1 MQVPCQSRRILL
13 MDADAFFVAVARQED
28 PEGAGRARF
37 LIVGGRPGSRG
48 VVCSASYECR
58 GYGVRSA
65 MPIAKALR
73 LCPEAMCVPVPRDA
87 CLRRSR
93 EIQAVLARF
102 IPVVEAASID
112 EWYGDLG
119 GTEALYGEEPLAHTA
134 HRVRTAV
141 HAATGLWISIGVGT
155 SRLVAKMAVERAKPR
170 PGTDAA
176 GVFEVRPGD
185 EAAFL
190 ATCATSDVPG
200 IGPRFAA
207 RLHQLGLDRIADAQR
222 WSEVAL
228 TQALG
233 PRAGSWLYRRVRGL
247 DDTPVEARAH
257 RLQVSRE
264 DTFPADLV
272 SREATERELQR
283 LAIRVSADLRKQA
296 LRARTVT
303 VKHRTADFR
312 THTAQRTLERSISSD
327 RGVFRVARPL
337 LRQLQ
342 AKHPGPVRLL
352 GIALSHLMPHEAEDA
367 GDGPPQLALFAPPN
381 PPAPPVESPRD
392 LALSHAL
399 DRIRGRFGDGAIL
412 PAHLVDTEARSGPP
426 PTRPGAHPPPRPGRP
441 IPG

>member
-1 MQVPCQSRRILL
+1 MTSPRRILL
-13 MDADAFFVAVARQED
+13 VDADAFFVAVARQED
-28 PEGAGRARF
+28 PEGAGRARL

-58 GYGVRSA
+58 AFGVRSA

-73 LCPEAMCVPVPRDA
+73 LCPEALCVPVPRDA

-93 EIQAVLARF
+93 EIQAVLAQF

-119 GTEALYGEEPLAHTA
+119 GTAALYGEEPLTHTA

-141 HAATGLWISIGVGT
+141 HAATGLWVSIGCGT

-170 PGTDAA
+170 PGTEAT
-176 GVFEVRPGD
+176 GVFEVPPGD

-190 ATCATSDVPG
+190 ATCTTGDVPG

-207 RLHQLGLDRIADAQR
+207 RLHQLGLDRVADVQP
-222 WSEVAL
+222 WSEQAL
-228 TQALG
+228 THALG
-233 PRAGSWLYRRVRGL
+233 ARAGGWLFRRVRGL
-247 DDTPVEARAH
+247 DDTPVEARTH

-264 DTFPADLV
+264 DTFPTDLA
-272 SREATERELQR
+272 SQEATERELHR
-283 LAIRVSADLRKQA
+283 LAIRVSADLRRQA

-312 THTAQRTLERSISSD
+312 THTAQRTMDRSISSE
-327 RGVFRVARPL
+327 RGVFKVARPL

-342 AKHPGPVRLL
+342 ATYPGPVRLL
-352 GIALSHLMPHEAEDA
+352 GIALSHLLPADAEEPV
-367 GDGPPQLALFAPPN
+367 DGPPQLALFTPPL
-381 PPAPPVESPRD
+381 PPAAPLESPRD
-392 LALSHAL
+392 VALMQAL

-412 PAHLVDTEARSGPP
+412 PARLVDPAD
-426 PTRPGAHPPPRPGRP
+426 RPGPERPPRG
-441 IPG
+441 